1 MQRHPAV
8 IALGITAL
16 LLAAGSPVLSMRLVD
31 SGYQMLPTSSAQR
44 QLFQAV
50 MDRFPATAEA
60 PIQVVSHTSAASLQ
74 AWGAE
79 VVAKLDG
86 VASIDPVRKIGTGG
100 DRVTVLGIRS
110 TAGDAEARRSSSSPE
125 LVADHPPAFE
135 AYVTGHA
142 AQSATFLDHLTGR
155 APFAAGI
162 VVLAIF
168 VLLFLMTGS
177 ILIPAKALV
186 MNLISLGASFGVL
199 VWIFQEGHLEGL
211 LHYSSVGGIDTTIP
225 AMVLAFAFGLS
236 MDYEVFLL
244 SRIKEL
250 RDAGA
255 SNDDAVVHGLQ
266 RSGRII
272 TSAALVIVI
281 VFVGFASGQLLIIKE
296 MGVALAVA
304 VTVDATLV
312 RILLVPATMTLLGEW
327 NWWAPK
333 PLRLLHERFGVRE
346 G

>member
-1 MQRHPAV
+1 VR
-8 IALGITAL
+8 
-16 LLAAGSPVLSMRLVD
+16 
-31 SGYQMLPTSSAQR
+31 
-44 QLFQAV
+44 
-50 MDRFPATAEA
+50 
-60 PIQVVSHTSAASLQ
+60 VVSHTSAASLQ
-74 AWGAE
+74 AWGTE
-79 VVAKLDG
+79 VVAKLDK
-86 VASIDPVRKIGTGG
+86 VASVDPVREVGTGP
-100 DRVTVLGIRS
+100 DRVTVLDIRS
-110 TAGDAEARRSSSSPE
+110 TAGARGTEVER
-125 LVADHPPAFE
+125 LARLIADRPPAFE
-135 AYVTGHA
+135 AYVTGYA
-142 AQSATFLDHLTGR
+142 AQNAQFLDHLKART
-155 APFAAGI
+155 PFAGA
-162 VVLAIF
+162 VVILTIF

-177 ILIPAKALV
+177 ILIPAKALA

-211 LHYSSVGGIDTTIP
+211 LRFSSVGGIDTMIP

-255 SNDDAVVHGLQ
+255 SNDDAVVYGLQ

-272 TSAALVIVI
+272 TSAALVIII
-281 VFVGFASGQLLIIKE
+281 VFIGFASGQLLIIKE

-312 RILLVPATMTLLGEW
+312 RMLLVPATMTLLGEW

-333 PLRLLHERFGVRE
+333 PLRLFHERFGVRE
-346 G
+346 S